1 VPYAGVM
8 FKHILIPTDGSR
20 TAAKA
25 IQAGITL
32 AKEMGAKVT
41 GYHAQEPLP
50 MHIHG
55 EGYVADK
62 ELVAEFERRAS
73 EFATRCVGEIGAAA
87 KAAGVP
93 FEPLIVKS
101 PVPYKG
107 IVDAAKKQ
115 KCDAIF
121 IASHGNKG
129 LTGLVLGSVTQK
141 VLAHSKLPV
150 LVFR

>member
-1 VPYAGVM
+1 M

-25 IQAGITL
+25 ITAGVKL
-32 AKEMGAKVT
+32 AKEMGARVT
-41 GYHAQEPLP
+41 GFYAQEPLP

-55 EGYVADK
+55 EGYIADK
-62 ELVAEFERRAS
+62 ELVAEFEKRAG
-73 EFATRCVGEIGAAA
+73 EFAARCIAEVGDAA

-93 FEPLIVKS
+93 FEGVVVKS
-101 PVPYKG
+101 QSPHKA

-115 KCDAIF
+115 ECDAIF
-121 IASHGNKG
+121 IASHGHKG

-141 VLAHSKLPV
+141 VLVNSETPV